1 MAVLHINFM
10 SAALGRQVNF
20 TAVIPSVDFDHIV
33 SSISP
38 VG

>member
-20 TAVIPSVDFDHIV
+20 TAVIPSVDFDHLNI
-33 SSISP
+33 
-38 VG
+38 